1 MTDDNARPR
10 GMETGQQGETAPDGN
25 SPDGAGPPPQDMR
38 LLMLVVVGMGVV
50 LVIGFAFVVGV
61 LIYRSSGDTKTA
73 EYPKGYFGT
82 HEVDVARG
90 QKVRAM
96 NMTDDRMAVL
106 VGSDSAEEIIVMSTK
121 TGDELGRFR
130 LNPVSG
136 LAAR

>member
-1 MTDDNARPR
+1 MTDDNARPQ
-10 GMETGQQGETAPDGN
+10 GMETARQGETTQEGN
-25 SPDGAGPPPQDMR
+25 SPDSAGPPPQDMR

-61 LIYRSSGDTKTA
+61 LIYRSSGDTKTV
-73 EYPKGYFGT
+73 EHPKGYFGT
-82 HEVDVARG
+82 HEVDVARK

-121 TGDELGRFR
+121 TGEELGRFR

-136 LAAR
+136 FAAR

>member
-1 MTDDNARPR
+1 MTDDNARPQ
-10 GMETGQQGETAPDGN
+10 GMETVPEGN

-38 LLMLVVVGMGVV
+38 LLTLVVVGMGVV

-61 LIYRSSGDTKTA
+61 LIYRSSGDTKTV
-73 EYPKGYFGT
+73 EHPKGYFGT
-82 HEVDVARG
+82 HDVNVARG

-96 NMTDDRMAVL
+96 NMTEDRMAVL
-106 VGSDSAEEIIVMSTK
+106 VGSDSAEEIVVLSTR
-121 TGDELGRFR
+121 TGAELGRFR